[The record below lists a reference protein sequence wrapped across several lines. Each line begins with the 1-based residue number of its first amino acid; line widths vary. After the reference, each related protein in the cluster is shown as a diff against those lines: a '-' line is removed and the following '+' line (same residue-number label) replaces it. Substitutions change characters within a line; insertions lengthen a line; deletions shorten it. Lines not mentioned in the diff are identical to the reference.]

1 MAWQRP
7 YQARAQPVRRALA
20 MWLIF
25 TRTPH
30 PEAVHWP
37 GRRWFA
43 AADAVAWP
51 AMWVAVVAYVPGRLG
66 AVGLVAC
73 AWAAWSCATRLQR
86 AVFVNRRYRFT
97 TWQCG
102 RCVIGVLMFGA
113 LLKLA
118 STF

>member
-1 MAWQRP
+1 
-7 YQARAQPVRRALA
+7 

-30 PEAVHWP
+30 PDAVHWP

-43 AADAVAWP
+43 AVDAVAWP
-51 AMWVAVVAYVPGRLG
+51 AMWIAVVVYVPGRLG
-66 AVGLVAC
+66 AIGLVVC
-73 AWAAWSCATRLQR
+73 AWASWSCATRLHR
-86 AVFVNRRYRFT
+86 AVLVNHRYRFT
-97 TWQCG
+97 TWRYG
-102 RCVIGVLMFGA
+102 WGAIGVLLFGV